1 MDITSGLS
9 SQVAQ
14 RNQVLKNTYML
25 LAVSMLP
32 TILGAWIGVETG
44 IMAAMG
50 SIMSLIVFFVGAFGL
65 MYLVEK
71 NKNSGAGVG
80 FLLAFTFFMGLMSSS
95 LIGNI
100 MGMKNGGELIMM
112 AFGGTAMIF
121 GAMYFLA
128 TTVKRDL
135 TSMAKFLVI
144 GVVMLIIASIANIFL
159 QSPIL
164 MIVLSLIA
172 IGIFSAFL
180 MYDINRILT
189 GGETNYISATLSIYL
204 SLFNIFQNLLALL
217 GIGFGERD

>member
-1 MDITSGLS
+1 MDITSGLN

-25 LAVSMLP
+25 LAVSMIP
-32 TILGAWIGVETG
+32 TILGAWIGVQTG

-50 SIMSLIVFFVGAFGL
+50 TMMSLIVFFVGAFGL

-71 NKNSGAGVG
+71 NKNSAAGVG
-80 FLLAFTFFMGLMSSS
+80 FLLAFTFFMGLMSSN
-95 LIGNI
+95 LIGSLL
-100 MGMKNGGELIMM
+100 GMKNGSEIIMM

-189 GGETNYISATLSIYL
+189 GGETNYISATLAIYL
-204 SLFNIFQNLLALL
+204 SLFNIFQNIAALL
-217 GIGFGERD
+217 GLIERD